1 MDEADETGDST
12 DPPKRF
18 VRIVKKSARDVVQ
31 KFLQQL
37 TKEKELNETNDISQF
52 SQNEVKDSSIKGIF
66 NHKKDHIQLIKVF
79 VFSE

>member
-1 MDEADETGDST
+1 MDEADEIGDSS

-37 TKEKELNETNDISQF
+37 TKEKELNETEHMSEF
-52 SQNEVKDSSIKGIF
+52 SKNEVKDSSMKRIF
-66 NHKKDHIQLIKVF
+66 LTSKISRFRIFCV
-79 VFSE
+79 